1 MINMN
6 VEEPLN
12 KICVS
17 NSITTAGWV
26 VSDDEITKIEV
37 LMDNN
42 FICNAT
48 KGFERPDVKQAFPR
62 IKNSLYS
69 GFRANLDCT
78 GIIDGKHKL
87 TIRFVDSY
95 GSNKETDIIFFIKKG
110 SENLGLIVDNCPW
123 CGSNEVMKMPHS
135 NVNDF
140 NLIFCNKCQTG
151 FIHPMPTEEKLEQY
165 YSNIYWEN
173 KIEYSADAIHY
184 DTEYINSLIKK
195 YSPETRKVFEIG
207 CGGGLLL
214 NGLKKLGYE
223 VSGQDLSKESARK
236 VKEIFN
242 IEVISAP
249 LSQINQTNLDCVI
262 LRHVLEHSITPKT
275 DLENILHRLSENGIA
290 IIITPNMQSISS
302 KILGSLWE
310 WYIPPIHAFYF
321 SPNSFKN
328 ASCDILYFETRSGD
342 ALTKKT
348 CAKICCERN
357 RELNAG
363 FPEEY
368 KLKWE
373 NSFHKLFVEQEELCN
388 SLGLGEELVL
398 VLKRRR

>member
-6 VEEPLN
+6 IEEPLGGA
-12 KICVS
+12 CVS
-17 NSITTAGWV
+17 NSITTTGWA
-26 VSDDEITKIEV
+26 VSDDGIEKIEI
-37 LMDNN
+37 LLDNN
-42 FICNAT
+42 FVCNAT
-48 KGFERPDVKQAFPR
+48 KGFERPDVERAFPGT
-62 IKNSLYS
+62 KDSLYS

-78 GIIDGKHKL
+78 EITDGKHKL
-87 TIRFVDSY
+87 TVRFMDSR
-95 GSNKETDIIFFIKKG
+95 GRNKEQDIMFFIKKDLCN
-110 SENLGLIVDNCPW
+110 SELIEDICPW
-123 CGSNEVMKMPHS
+123 CGSNEVMRVPHS
-135 NVNDF
+135 NVNDY
-140 NLIFCNKCQTG
+140 NLVICNRCQTG
-151 FIHPMPTEEKLEQY
+151 FIHPIPTEEKLEQY

-173 KIEYSADAIHY
+173 KIDYSADATHY
-184 DTEYINSLIKK
+184 DTEYINRLIKK
-195 YSPETRKVFEIG
+195 YSPETKSVLEIG

-236 VKEIFN
+236 VKEIFD
-242 IEVISAP
+242 IEVINSP
-249 LSQINQTNLDCVI
+249 LSKITQTNLDCVI

-275 DLENILHRLSENGIA
+275 DLENIMQRLSEDGIA
-290 IIITPNMQSISS
+290 IIITPNMQSITS
-302 KILGSLWE
+302 KILGTLWE

-321 SPNSFKN
+321 SQNSFKN
-328 ASCDILYFETRSGD
+328 FYCDILHFETRSGD

-357 RELNAG
+357 KELNAC

-373 NSFHKLFVEQEELCN
+373 KAFNNLFVEQQELCN

-398 VLKRRR
+398 VLKRR